1 MPVFNNLEFRYTCM
15 KNKRCSWWVRTG
27 FLLFFGGLAFFIAV
41 AFPFL
46 PSLAA
51 LIGGIALPL
60 TLAYPCFMWISI
72 QFGIWLP
79 KAYMPSSSTP
89 NDS

>member
-46 PSLAA
+46 PRNRVTPYTGLSMFHVDFDPVWNLATKGLHA
-51 LIGGIALPL
+51 IFFHPE
-60 TLAYPCFMWISI
+60 
-72 QFGIWLP
+72 
-79 KAYMPSSSTP
+79 
-89 NDS
+89 